1 MRVHEMTLDQL
12 GSVSRGRSRHRP
24 RDAQFLYGGPYPF
37 VQTGDVKK
45 AGLYLRN
52 FERTYSEAGLAQ
64 SKLWPVGTL
73 CITIAANIAETSIL
87 DIDACFPD
95 SVIGFIAEPE
105 KADARFVKYLFDAAL
120 KMRFQ
125 AFTQG
130 AAQDNLSQAKLLSIR
145 FPVPELI
152 VQTEIADVLSAYD
165 DLIENNR
172 RRIALLE
179 EAARLLYREW
189 FVHFRF
195 PGHEHGKVI
204 AGVPEGWERRYLGD
218 VVTTQYGH
226 TASAS
231 DEEVG
236 PRFVRGKDIN
246 KRSFIDWSTVP
257 FCPEQGLNFNK
268 YALVPGDILV
278 IRMADP
284 GKVAFVE
291 KSVRAVFAS
300 YLVRLKIRNPEE
312 LPPIF
317 LFMTLMGERYQG
329 FIGSSSGGSTRKSA
343 SAKLLTDFHFA
354 QPPKVLLKLFIE
366 KVAPMRNL
374 ITKLVD
380 QSTSAAQARD
390 LLLPRLMNG
399 EIAV

>member
-1 MRVHEMTLDQL
+1 MTLDQL

-24 RDAQFLYGGPYPF
+24 RDAPFLYGGPYPF

-45 AGLYLRN
+45 AGLYLRD
-52 FERTYSEAGLAQ
+52 FEQTYSEAGLAQ

-87 DIDACFPD
+87 DIEACFPD

-105 KADARFVKYLFDAAL
+105 QADARFVKYLFDADL

-125 AFTQG
+125 SFTQG
-130 AAQDNLSQAKLLSIR
+130 AAQDNLSQAKLLSIK
-145 FPVPELI
+145 FPVPEPI
-152 VQTEIADVLSAYD
+152 VQTEIADILSAYD

-172 RRIALLE
+172 CRIALLE

-195 PGHEHGKVI
+195 PGHEHVEIINGM
-204 AGVPEGWERRYLGD
+204 PERWERRYLGD

-226 TASAS
+226 TDSAS

-236 PRFVRGKDIN
+236 PKFVRGTDIN

-257 FCPEQGLNFNK
+257 YCPEQGLDFNK
-268 YALVPGDILV
+268 YALMPGDILV

-291 KSVRAVFAS
+291 KSIRAVFAS
-300 YLVRLKIRNPEE
+300 YLVRLKIRNLEE
-312 LPPIF
+312 LPPIY
-317 LFMTLMGERYQG
+317 LFMTLMEERYQG

-366 KVAPMRNL
+366 RVAPMREM

-380 QSTSAAQARD
+380 QSAGAAQARD